1 VGGTDPDA
9 LAELVAGL
17 SADLRAI
24 LRDVLC
30 GHLDPDVRG
39 VADAILAASGSE
51 AAPAAGDT
59 GHATLA

>member
-1 VGGTDPDA
+1 
-9 LAELVAGL
+9 VADL

-39 VADAILAASGSE
+39 VADAILAASASE